1 MRNVYVIMLILM
13 TSFIA
18 KANPGDMLA
27 SANVK
32 AKTYCEKMD
41 GILELSEKQ
50 EREIYRLR
58 FELSLAINLAYKE
71 NKDNQ
76 EKLDKKVALAQFAFE
91 AGIKK
96 TLNNEQFNKWD
107 TDRKQTYATMT
118 QHNQF
123 ENVATFELP

>member
-1 MRNVYVIMLILM
+1 VILLVFA
-13 TSFIA
+13 SSLFA

-27 SANVK
+27 SADVK
-32 AKTYCEKMD
+32 AKNYCEKMD

-71 NKDNQ
+71 HKDNP
-76 EKLDKKVALAQFAFE
+76 EKLDKKVALAQLNFE

-96 TLNNEQFNKWD
+96 TLNSEQFNKWD
-107 TDRKQTYATMT
+107 FDRKQTYATMT